1 MNFCIKKF
9 SVINVKY
16 SWIIQIFFSKKL
28 ILYVFQICKEM
39 RDKKIFSKIIFHFKK
54 KNNDAYFDIF
64 HTLVSFLSTLLLLLP
79 TYSISV
85 YTKY

>member
-28 ILYVFQICKEM
+28 IHNKFTYVYVFQICKEM
-39 RDKKIFSKIIFHFKK
+39 RDEK
-54 KNNDAYFDIF
+54 YFQ
-64 HTLVSFLSTLLLLLP
+64 
-79 TYSISV
+79 
-85 YTKY
+85 K